1 MFSWLRNH
9 FALALAG
16 VLALVTFSV
25 YARTLAPGVAAIFD
39 DSLELQLVAFQPG
52 IAHPT
57 GYPLY
62 TLLGKL
68 FTFLPVGD
76 VAYRVNLFSAVAA
89 GLAVGAWYLA
99 IQEALAYGS
108 PAPLPA
114 RHLPAM
120 IGALALAFTTTF
132 WSQATIS
139 AVLRIVVAEVTLAI
153 SSRVALPEAPRG
165 PTVQM
170 PEILS

>member
-1 MFSWLRNH
+1 MFTWLRNH

-16 VLALVTFSV
+16 LLALVTFSV
-25 YARTLAPGVAAIFD
+25 YARTLAPGVATIFD

-76 VAYRVNLFSAVAA
+76 VAYRVNLFAAVAA

-120 IGALALAFTTTF
+120 IGALALGFTTTF
-132 WSQATIS
+132 WSQGTI
-139 AVLRIVVAEVTLAI
+139 A
-153 SSRVALPEAPRG
+153 
-165 PTVQM
+165 
-170 PEILS
+170 